1 MKNQILKKILILI
14 ILSSLS
20 ILLYACNSE
29 ETLTGREDNKES
41 PQITL
46 DFWHHYSAQ
55 SPENEILTNVLI
67 PKFEEE
73 NKGYKINAVS
83 HDWADLHDK
92 FIISASSGMLP
103 DVGRLDITWL
113 PEFVKMDILVPL
125 DKEISEFESVSS
137 ELLENALNTAKIGD
151 HYYALPLNTNTKIL
165 FVNKTAFN
173 DNDIQIPSTMQEMLE
188 VAKKLSGKNPDG
200 KQIWGLCEPA
210 LSGWNVLPYI
220 WSFGGDIT
228 DETYTKASGYVN
240 SPETVEAINML
251 KELYKAD
258 ALTGFNSGDIPMTDG
273 FGTGRYMMI
282 IDGPWKIAELKGSYP
297 DFQYETADVPSGK
310 GGSVSV
316 LGGENI
322 GMLKG
327 GNQEGAWAFMKFMTG
342 SFAQEEMAKAG
353 QIPVNKAA
361 LQSNTVKNAPFA
373 PFLDAITKA
382 KIRPPIATWSEVDN
396 ELSIAITK
404 ILTEDADTQKTLDEL
419 AIKLDAL
426 LADK

>member
-1 MKNQILKKILILI
+1 MKNQILKKILILT
-14 ILSSLS
+14 ILSSMLTF
-20 ILLYACNSE
+20 LYACNSE
-29 ETLTGREDNKES
+29 ETLTDKKDNKES
-41 PQITL
+41 PQVTL

-55 SPENEILTNVLI
+55 SPENEKLTNVLI

-83 HDWADLHDK
+83 HEWADLHDK
-92 FIISASSGMLP
+92 FIISTSSGVLP
-103 DVGRLDITWL
+103 DVARMDIAWL
-113 PEFVKMDILVPL
+113 PEFQKMGILVPL

-137 ELLENALNTAKIGD
+137 GLLENALNTAKIGES
-151 HYYALPLNTNTKIL
+151 YYALPLNTNTKIL
-165 FVNKTAFN
+165 FINKTAFT
-173 DNDIQIPSTMQEMLE
+173 DNDKQVPSTMQEMLE
-188 VAKKLSGKNPDG
+188 VAKELSGKNPDG

-240 SPETVEAINML
+240 SPETVESINML

-258 ALTGFNSGDIPMTDG
+258 ALIGFNSGDIPMTDG
-273 FGTGRYMMI
+273 FGTGQYMML

-297 DFQYETADVPSGK
+297 DFQYETANVPSGK

-316 LGGENI
+316 LGGEDI
-322 GMLKG
+322 AMLKG
-327 GNQEGAWAFMKFMTG
+327 GDQEGAWAFMKFMTG

-353 QIPVNKAA
+353 QIPVNKAT
-361 LQSNTVKNAPFA
+361 LESDTVKNAPFA
-373 PFLDAITKA
+373 PFLNAITTA
-382 KIRPPIATWSEVDN
+382 KTRPPIATWSEVDN
-396 ELSIAITK
+396 ELTTAITK

-419 AIKLDAL
+419 AIKLDTL

>member
-1 MKNQILKKILILI
+1 MKMRAVRKLLAVT
-14 ILSSLS
+14 ILSAMLTF
-20 ILLYACNSE
+20 LYACS
-29 ETLTGREDNKES
+29 TQDILSDK
-41 PQITL
+41 PQKDLPQTTL

-83 HDWADLHDK
+83 HEWADLHDK
-92 FIISASSGMLP
+92 FIISTSSGILP
-103 DVGRLDITWL
+103 DVARMDIAWL
-113 PEFVKMDILVPL
+113 PEFHKMDILVPL
-125 DKEISEFESVSS
+125 DKEFSEFESVSG

-165 FVNKTAFN
+165 FINKQVFA
-173 DNDIQIPSTMQEMLE
+173 DKGKKAPSTMQEMME
-188 VAKKLSGKNPDG
+188 TAKELSGKTPDG

-240 SPETVEAINML
+240 SPETAEAINML
-251 KELYKAD
+251 KELYKAN

-273 FGTGRYMMI
+273 FGTGRYMMLL
-282 IDGPWKIAELKGSYP
+282 DGPWKIAELKGSYP
-297 DFQYETADVPSGK
+297 DFQYETANVPGGK

-316 LGGENI
+316 LGGEDI
-322 GMLKG
+322 AMLKG
-327 GNQEGAWAFMKFMTG
+327 GNKEGAWAFMKFMTA
-342 SFAQEEMAKAG
+342 SFAQEEMSKAG

-361 LQSNTVKNAPFA
+361 LESATVKNASFS
-373 PFLDAITKA
+373 PFLNAITTA
-382 KIRPPIATWSEVDN
+382 KIRPPIATWSEIDN
-396 ELSIAITK
+396 ELSIAVTK

-426 LADK
+426 LSGR